1 MDILI
6 SCLYAFL
13 GCVGF
18 CIVFEVKQFR
28 YILVASL
35 SGSFGWAVCLL
46 LENAGHSGYL
56 IATIAVAMT
65 AEIFARLYKCPATVF
80 LVIGIIPLV
89 PGSGIYYAM
98 HHLVSGNYTSFADTA
113 MQTAVC
119 AGSIAVG
126 VSVVTAITRLLFWHP
141 PISTHKSV

>member
-18 CIVFEVKQFR
+18 CIIFEVKQIR

-35 SGSFGWAVCLL
+35 SGSLGWAVCLL
-46 LENAGHSGYL
+46 LENAGHPTACYL
-56 IATIAVAMT
+56 IATIVVAMT
-65 AEIFARLYKCPATVF
+65 AEIFARLYKCPATIF

-98 HHLVSGNYTSFADTA
+98 HHLVSGNYASFADTA

-141 PISTHKSV
+141 PIHKSV